1 MSTEWTSR
9 FDKLLKMKK
18 HWWKFGSP
26 RIKLK
31 HLHRTHHFSELF
43 LGSHFSKIG
52 HKKIGA
58 HHHATLVRSQDIETL
73 KYFFFRLHRENG
85 DDYYCKLPAACR
97 VEHTNSWLKRNRSF
111 CPFIVDVPTSG
122 DGTTAICFDGI
133 RHRSGKADSIQHC
146 FLEISVGQENSFSNF
161 YN

>member
-1 MSTEWTSR
+1 VNIKIRQTVKDEKTLMKIWFTSYKTQT
-9 FDKLLKMKK
+9 FTQNASF
-18 HWWKFGSP
+18 FGTIFGESFLQDWAQKNRSP
-26 RIKLK
+26 SRDI
-31 HLHRTHHFSELF
+31 
-43 LGSHFSKIG
+43 GSVTRYWNVKI
-52 HKKIGA
+52 
-58 HHHATLVRSQDIETL
+58 
-73 KYFFFRLHRENG
+73 FFFRLHRENG
-85 DDYYCKLPAACR
+85 NDYYCKLPAARR